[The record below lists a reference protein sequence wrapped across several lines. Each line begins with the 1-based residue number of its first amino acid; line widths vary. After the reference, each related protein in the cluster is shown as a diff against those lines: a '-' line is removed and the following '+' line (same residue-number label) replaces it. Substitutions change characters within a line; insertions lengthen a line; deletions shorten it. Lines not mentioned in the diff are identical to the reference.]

1 VRVYK
6 RDDDGKEQFVGED
19 EIDHTAKDEEI
30 KLYLGNAFDIV
41 GEHTQQNF
49 RVVVPGHVV
58 DETFEI
64 KLRNHKSEP
73 VEVMVYEHPWRW
85 NEWDIT
91 KSNAVWEKVD
101 QTTIKFPVKLKKD
114 EEKVVTY
121 TIRYN
126 W

>member
-1 VRVYK
+1 V
-6 RDDDGKEQFVGED
+6 
-19 EIDHTAKDEEI
+19 
-30 KLYLGNAFDIV
+30 
-41 GEHTQQNF
+41 
-49 RVVVPGHVV
+49 
-58 DETFEI
+58 
-64 KLRNHKSEP
+64 RNHKSES

-91 KSNAVWEKVD
+91 KTNAVWEKVD

-114 EEKVVTY
+114 EEKVISY